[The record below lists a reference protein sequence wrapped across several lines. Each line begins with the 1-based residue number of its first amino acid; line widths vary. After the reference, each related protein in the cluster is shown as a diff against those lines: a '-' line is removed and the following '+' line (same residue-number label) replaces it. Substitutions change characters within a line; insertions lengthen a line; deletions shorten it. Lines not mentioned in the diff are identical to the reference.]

1 MAELKPLAVSDPR
14 RNPSYPQRV
23 HIRERAEWASVLRT
37 WEARVAEARRQVS
50 SKPDQ
55 AAASILLAQ
64 MTGSVDQIRDAAKRL
79 PMEVVLSM
87 TRTGSDSIWRFR
99 PLSGCL
105 LAGRSDREGLGSK
118 RPQAAGEPGRGIAGE
133 PAHASREHGARLPG
147 CVRGVTAFRR
157 RERGCSG
164 TGMRGLALRI
174 RGGGPARPGRGV
186 RAWSSSV

>member
-79 PMEVVLSM
+79 PMEVGALY
-87 TRTGSDSIWRFR
+87 DEDRFR
-99 PLSGCL
+99 LD
-105 LAGRSDREGLGSK
+105 LAVSALERLF
-118 RPQAAGEPGRGIAGE
+118 
-133 PAHASREHGARLPG
+133 ARW
-147 CVRGVTAFRR
+147 
-157 RERGCSG
+157 EK
-164 TGMRGLALRI
+164 
-174 RGGGPARPGRGV
+174 
-186 RAWSSSV
+186 